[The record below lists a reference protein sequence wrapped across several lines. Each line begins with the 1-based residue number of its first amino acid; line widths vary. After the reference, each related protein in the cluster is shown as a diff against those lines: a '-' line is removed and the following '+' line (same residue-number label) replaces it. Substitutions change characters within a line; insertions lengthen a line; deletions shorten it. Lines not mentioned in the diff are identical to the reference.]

1 MSDTPAWMQQREC
14 GSLFWLR
21 VMCACSLRLGRR
33 LTRPV
38 VYLIAAYFL
47 LAKPTARRASRNYL
61 ARVLA
66 RRPGWTDLYRHIF
79 SFAATIH
86 DRVFLLNDRVG
97 AFRFE
102 SHGRELLDACQAGQ
116 DGALLFGAH
125 FGSFEVMRTLARS
138 EVPYRVSLTMYPDNA
153 RQINATLAAINPA
166 VVADIIPLGR
176 LDAMLAVSERLDAGG
191 MVGILADRA
200 SGHDRYLQIPFL
212 GSPAPF
218 PTGPFRMAAMLRRPV
233 FFIAGVYMGGNRYAI
248 HFEPIADFSQTPPDQ
263 RNAAISEAMHNYA
276 ATLERHC
283 RAAPCNWFNFF
294 DFWNPAHGDQA

>member
-47 LAKPTARRASRNYL
+47 LAKPSARRASCAYL

-86 DRVFLLNDRVG
+86 DRVFLLNDRLD
-97 AFRFE
+97 AFHFE
-102 SHGRELLDACQAGQ
+102 SHGRAQLDACQAG
-116 DGALLFGAH
+116 GALLFGAH

-138 EVPYRVSLTMYPDNA
+138 EVPHRVSLTMYPDNA

-233 FFIAGVYMGGNRYAI
+233 FFIAGVYLGGNRYAI

-263 RNAAISEAMHNYA
+263 RNTAINEAMHNYA

>member
-21 VMCACSLRLGRR
+21 VMCWCSLRLGRC

-47 LAKPTARRASRNYL
+47 LAKPDARRASRAYL
-61 ARVLA
+61 ARVLV

-86 DRVFLLNDRVG
+86 DRVFLLNDRLD

-102 SHGRELLDACQAGQ
+102 SHGRAQLDACQATQG
-116 DGALLFGAH
+116 GALLFGAH

-233 FFIAGVYMGGNRYAI
+233 FFIAGVYLGGNRYAI

-263 RNAAISEAMHNYA
+263 RNTAINEAMHNYA